1 MIKAS
6 LTEEIGKM
14 RSLMKRIESN
24 MTPMQAVLHE
34 EMMINDTAVEY
45 EPEEDDEE
53 YETGNYR
60 VSWSIVRKSPGFG
73 MKCTDKEETFNSLED
88 AQECYDSTRK
98 LYRPSDIQE
107 LKIEKEVETPDGV
120 RWQEIEPYF

>member
-1 MIKAS
+1 MIKTS

-53 YETGNYR
+53 YGENVQIG
-60 VSWSIVRKSPGFG
+60 
-73 MKCTDKEETFNSLED
+73 
-88 AQECYDSTRK
+88 A
-98 LYRPSDIQE
+98 
-107 LKIEKEVETPDGV
+107 
-120 RWQEIEPYF
+120 